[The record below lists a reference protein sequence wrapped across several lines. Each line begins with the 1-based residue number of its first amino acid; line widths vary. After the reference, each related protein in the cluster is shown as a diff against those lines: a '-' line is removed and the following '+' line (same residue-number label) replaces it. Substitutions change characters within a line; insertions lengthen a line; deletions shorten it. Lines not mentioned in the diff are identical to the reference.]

1 MEYSDAPVVGELTVE
16 KKGEV
21 LEGFK
26 GGLLASSYEKEFVY
40 KEGSLVGAKFKV
52 YAAEDIYTADNQKDA
67 DGNRIKY
74 YSKGDLVTTLTTGKD
89 GKATAKNLPLGQYR
103 VVEVEQ

>member
-1 MEYSDAPVVGELTVE
+1 MCIRDS
-16 KKGEV
+16 
-21 LEGFK
+21 
-26 GGLLASSYEKEFVY
+26 
-40 KEGSLVGAKFKV
+40 
-52 YAAEDIYTADNQKDA
+52 IYTADNQKDA

-103 VVEVEQ
+103 AVSYTHLDVYKRQQ